1 MITPQRPPL
10 GQSLQQHATTAAALL
25 VAAQFAAVQT
35 AAFTPDPELDEFPVN
50 TSAASVTATMKRG
63 ADCIAGKTYTFRK
76 KHASNT
82 MTVAF
87 SGGELYEGSATIAV
101 TDDNAVISIKWDPVA
116 LEWVRATPAGVGGNV
131 PAGVVAKSDTQSFG
145 PINLS
150 LVAATADKTR
160 FQPGFACVIT
170 GVRAVQTHG
179 TVATGTAIATLTTTA
194 GSPTANTLTHSI
206 ADAANQLRTM
216 APTGV
221 NCAVGATDFV
231 QLAIT
236 GTNDGAGSRADYMI
250 QYTRV

>member
-221 NCAVGATDFV
+221 NCEVGATDFV

-236 GTNDGAGSRADYMI
+236 GTNDGAGPRAAHMI